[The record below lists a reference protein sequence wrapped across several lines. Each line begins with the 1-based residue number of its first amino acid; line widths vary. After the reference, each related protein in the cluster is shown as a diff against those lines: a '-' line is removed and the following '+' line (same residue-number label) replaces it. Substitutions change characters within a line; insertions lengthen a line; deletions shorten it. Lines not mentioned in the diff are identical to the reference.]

1 MAVYV
6 DESIHKYGRMVMC
19 HMIADTLDELHT
31 MADIIGVKRKWFQDK
46 SSFPHYDIC
55 KAKRVIAVD
64 HGAVEVDRR
73 GLVEAMRRIRKS
85 LLDKGN

>member
-6 DESIHKYGRMVMC
+6 DDSIHKYGRMVMC

-46 SSFPHYDIC
+46 ASFPHYDIC
-55 KAKRVIAVD
+55 KAKREIAVD